1 MGDINEEFWRF
12 NENLRLEVDKDLST
26 TTKYQRDITNHV
38 IVYMAR
44 GLFSKLCNPFAYF
57 ASTGFKSAQLHA
69 CTTETAHIL
78 ESIGFLVRAFVS
90 DGASPRKFYEMM
102 VQGDEDMF

>member
-1 MGDINEEFWRF
+1 
-12 NENLRLEVDKDLST
+12 
-26 TTKYQRDITNHV
+26 
-38 IVYMAR
+38 MAR

>member
-1 MGDINEEFWRF
+1 MGDINEEFWKF
-12 NENLRLEVDKDLST
+12 NENLRLEDDKDLST

-57 ASTGFKSAQLHA
+57 ASTGFKSAQLYP
-69 CTTETAHIL
+69 CTTETAHVL

>member
-1 MGDINEEFWRF
+1 MGDINEEFWKF
-12 NENLRLEVDKDLST
+12 NENLRLEDDKDLST

-38 IVYMAR
+38 IVYMTR

-57 ASTGFKSAQLHA
+57 ASTGFRSAQLYP
-69 CTTETAHIL
+69 CTIEAAHFL
-78 ESIGFLVRAFVS
+78 ESIGFLIRAFES

-102 VQGDEDMF
+102 VQRDEDMS